1 MNSERIDPPRDIEAL
16 RAMISAR
23 QARFPKRL
31 AQTARHVL
39 DNPDEVA
46 LGSVASIAEAAG
58 ITPSTLVRFAQAL
71 GYDGFSALQTVFRD
85 AVRAK
90 IAPGEIT
97 RRNSEAGIARDAQA
111 FFDTIEACHLSLEAL
126 SKAVSIADVSAAAN
140 LLSRANCV
148 YIIARDATFPLG
160 ALVRHALMG
169 LKIRLILL
177 SDLIGGEDLLA
188 FATKQDVAIIIS
200 CAPYNE
206 ETTAQASSL
215 VKLGVPVITL
225 TDSNYSP
232 LSSLATV
239 RFNVLE
245 SSRGGVV
252 RSTAGIALS
261 EALAVCARETRE
273 AEGLISS

>member
-1 MNSERIDPPRDIEAL
+1 
-16 RAMISAR
+16 
-23 QARFPKRL
+23 
-31 AQTARHVL
+31 
-39 DNPDEVA
+39 
-46 LGSVASIAEAAG
+46 
-58 ITPSTLVRFAQAL
+58 
-71 GYDGFSALQTVFRD
+71 
-85 AVRAK
+85 
-90 IAPGEIT
+90 
-97 RRNSEAGIARDAQA
+97 
-111 FFDTIEACHLSLEAL
+111 
-126 SKAVSIADVSAAAN
+126 
-140 LLSRANCV
+140 
-148 YIIARDATFPLG
+148 
-160 ALVRHALMG
+160 MG